1 MPADQRKALRLLIS
15 GRVQGVGFRYFTVR
29 EARQLDLVGTVAN
42 LPDGRV
48 EVEVAGDAAA
58 LDEFKNRLREGPP
71 GARVTGVDEQELS
84 AVPPWHGFDVVR

>member
-29 EARQLDLVGTVAN
+29 EARQRGLVGTVAN

-48 EVEVAGDAAA
+48 EVEVAGDPAT
-58 LDEFKNRLREGPP
+58 LDDFKRGLREGPP
-71 GARVTGVDEQELS
+71 GARVTGVDEQELP